1 MQIKQNTRLASDE
14 VHERE
19 ASKASVIRF
28 DNAHPR
34 KVMLF
39 LVCSTSQQLID
50 SCCVPDIGLKGS
62 EIFHSK
68 EKLLFLVS
76 PFAFEEKKTRVND
89 RRENCKKFVRY
100 ISRRLTKELMSVPSP
115 KEKKSSS

>member
-28 DNAHPR
+28 DNAHPER
-34 KVMLF
+34 SCFVVN

-50 SCCVPDIGLKGS
+50 SCCVPDIGLNRS

-68 EKLLFLVS
+68 EKLFFS
-76 PFAFEEKKTRVND
+76 FP
-89 RRENCKKFVRY
+89 VR
-100 ISRRLTKELMSVPSP
+100 L
-115 KEKKSSS
+115 